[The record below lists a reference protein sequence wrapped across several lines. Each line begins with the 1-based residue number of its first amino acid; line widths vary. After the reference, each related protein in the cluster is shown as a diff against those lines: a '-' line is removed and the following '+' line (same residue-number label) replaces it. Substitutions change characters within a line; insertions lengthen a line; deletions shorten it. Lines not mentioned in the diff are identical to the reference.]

1 MFRRVQTQHIG
12 ASHFPPDTLK
22 EICGPVLTELGVH
35 IDVPGLLV
43 IDTPGH
49 SSFVNLRKRGGSIAD
64 IAILVVDLNEGFEA
78 QTHECIDLLKT
89 FKTPFLIAANKID
102 LIPGWKSLSNGT
114 VIENTKK
121 QGEYVRRELEGKIY
135 TMIGNLS
142 RLGFKGDQYNR
153 VSDFTKTVAIVPVSA
168 KTGEGI
174 SELLSV
180 LLGLT
185 QQYMHE
191 RLSVTEGAAQGSVLE
206 VAEETGLGTTINV
219 VIYNGVLRQGDPIIL
234 GGRDEVITTKIRALL
249 LPKPLD
255 EMKDPRDK
263 FTPVSK
269 VAAAAGVKIAAPNL
283 EKALAGSPFY
293 SALDEKEIDRYAKRV
308 SDEIE
313 RLRISTDRIGI
324 VLKTDTLGSLE
335 AIVVE
340 LKRNG
345 VAIRLAD
352 VGDISRRE
360 IVEAN
365 LVRQRDTIHG
375 VILGFN
381 VKLLADAKR
390 EAQNRHVKVFQ
401 HNIIYQLVDEYL
413 TWANEEKARKIQKGM
428 ENLTRPGKIR
438 IIPGYVFHKS
448 KPAIVGVEVIA
459 GRLRTK
465 TTVMNTI
472 GNEIGQ
478 VSQIQDRKENLTE
491 ATTGMKVAVS
501 LKGPTV
507 GRQIHEGDLLY
518 VRVPEEHV
526 RIFLSKYEQEL
537 DQGEIETLH
546 ELIEIMRK
554 EEPFWGI

>member
-413 TWANEEKARKIQKGM
+413 TWANEEKARKIEKGM

-478 VSQIQDRKENLTE
+478 VSQIQDRKESLTE

>member
-102 LIPGWKSLSNGT
+102 LIPGWKSSPNGT

-121 QGEYVRRELEGKIY
+121 QGEFVRRELEGKIY
-135 TMIGNLS
+135 TLIGNLS

-335 AIVVE
+335 AIIVE

-438 IIPGYVFHKS
+438 IIPGYVFHRS

>member
-413 TWANEEKARKIQKGM
+413 TWANEEKARKIEKGM